1 MDLADL
7 TGYSLRRELGS
18 GPSGT
23 VWQVRDR
30 ASGRNA
36 VLKHVPHSAYP
47 DRGRLREDLSM
58 LSRFRH
64 PHVAQLHEFRET
76 DTGWVLITQHLAAGS
91 LAALLTRRAPLSRGE
106 LVTLLAPLAD
116 ALAHLHAANLTHGSI
131 TPENIL
137 FDADG
142 RPILTDATF
151 RPANPTSDH
160 QALAT
165 LTHHVSAH
173 PTPFPPTLITTTPLK
188 SLPHRLLT
196 HTPATPIDLAPLT
209 TPTATHPPAGGHTPP
224 TPTPTAASPGTNH
237 PTTTPSPLPT
247 APSATPHPLPT
258 QPPPSPPPPEPLPTQ
273 PPTSPPPP
281 RPDTRPPSTPPRPET
296 PAATAPGPG
305 DRPPTSSQGDADDD
319 DAPAVARA
327 PLAPPPA
334 DPPPSPLTQPKRP
347 HPTAPSAKARSKRIR
362 SNRRTK
368 PRRTRFVL
376 TPALPRLPHP
386 AYGVLAAAALAAII
400 VLAIAIAT
408 LRTIDTPATAQPD
421 PTASRSTT
429 QGTSASPPTQS
440 PTARATSPARPET
453 SPSQSR
459 ATTSAPRPESS
470 AELATWIQT
479 LQALD
484 AQRAQ
489 AFWTLDLD
497 ALDRIYVPGSAPWRA
512 DRALLSAYRDQNVR
526 VQGLRI
532 TIESTAITRRN
543 ATTVT
548 LKTTDHLTAGQAVDH
563 TGAKT
568 PLPPGPPATRLI
580 TLTTT
585 PRTPAPSRSS
595 TRQPTHTWRITTI
608 TSSS

>member
-18 GPSGT
+18 GPAGT

-64 PHVAQLHEFRET
+64 PHVARLHEFRET
-76 DTGWVLITQHLAAGS
+76 DTGWILITQHLAAGS
-91 LAALLTRRAPLSRGE
+91 LAALLTRRGPLSRGE

-116 ALAHLHAANLTHGSI
+116 ALAHLHASNLTHGSI
-131 TPENIL
+131 TPANIL

-142 RPILTDATF
+142 RPILTDATL
-151 RPANPTSDH
+151 RPASTAADH
-160 QALAT
+160 QSLAT
-165 LTHHVSAH
+165 LADHVSAD
-173 PTPFPPTLITTTPLK
+173 PTPFPPTLITKTPLGA
-188 SLPHRLLT
+188 LPHRLLT

-209 TPTATHPPAGGHTPP
+209 STA
-224 TPTPTAASPGTNH
+224 
-237 PTTTPSPLPT
+237 PT
-247 APSATPHPLPT
+247 APTI
-258 QPPPSPPPPEPLPTQ
+258 
-273 PPTSPPPP
+273 TSPPSGPKPP
-281 RPDTRPPSTPPRPET
+281 
-296 PAATAPGPG
+296 A
-305 DRPPTSSQGDADDD
+305 SSDGSGDDD
-319 DAPAVARA
+319 SPAVSRG

-347 HPTAPSAKARSKRIR
+347 HPTAPSTKARSKRIR

-368 PRRTRFVL
+368 PSRTRFA
-376 TPALPRLPHP
+376 ALRLPHP
-386 AYGVLAAAALAAII
+386 AYGVLAAAAVAAII

-421 PTASRSTT
+421 PSGTPQR
-429 QGTSASPPTQS
+429 TSASPPTTAH
-440 PTARATSPARPET
+440 PTAPGRPET
-453 SPSQSR
+453 SPSQAR
-459 ATTSAPRPESS
+459 AASS
-470 AELATWIQT
+470 AELATWIET

-489 AFWTLDLD
+489 AFWTLDLA

-512 DRALLSAYRDQNVR
+512 DRALLSAYRNQNVR

-532 TIESTAITRRN
+532 TIESTAITRRT

-585 PRTPAPSRSS
+585 PRTAAPSRSAA
-595 TRQPTHTWRITTI
+595 RQPTHTWRITTI
-608 TSSS
+608 TQP

>member
-18 GPSGT
+18 GPAGT

-36 VLKHVPHSAYP
+36 VLKHLPHSAYP
-47 DRGRLREDLSM
+47 DRGRVREDLSM

-64 PHVAQLHEFRET
+64 PHVARLHEYRET
-76 DTGWVLITQHLAAGS
+76 DTGWILITEHLAAGS
-91 LAALLTRRAPLSRGE
+91 LAALLTRRGPLSRGE
-106 LVTLLAPLAD
+106 LVTLLAPLAE
-116 ALAHLHAANLTHGSI
+116 ALAHLHASNLTHGSI
-131 TPENIL
+131 TPENVL

-142 RPILTDATF
+142 RPILTDATL
-151 RPANPTSDH
+151 RPTDPTTDH

-165 LTHHVSAH
+165 LTLRVSAS
-173 PTPFPPTLITTTPLK
+173 PTPFPPDLITNTPLK
-188 SLPHRLLT
+188 SLPNRLLT

-209 TPTATHPPAGGHTPP
+209 STAPTA
-224 TPTPTAASPGTNH
+224 
-237 PTTTPSPLPT
+237 PTTTPPPQ
-247 APSATPHPLPT
+247 API
-258 QPPPSPPPPEPLPTQ
+258 PPPG
-273 PPTSPPPP
+273 
-281 RPDTRPPSTPPRPET
+281 STPPPHAPT
-296 PAATAPGPG
+296 PSAPRPGP
-305 DRPPTSSQGDADDD
+305 RPPTSSDGSADD
-319 DAPAVARA
+319 DAPAASRA

-347 HPTAPSAKARSKRIR
+347 HPTAPSAKARSKRVR
-362 SNRRTK
+362 SNRRHK
-368 PRRTRFVL
+368 PRRTRF
-376 TPALPRLPHP
+376 TSALRRLPHP

-421 PTASRSTT
+421 PTGSRSTT
-429 QGTSASPPTQS
+429 QRTSTSPPTQS
-440 PTARATSPARPET
+440 PTQSPTTAHPTAPGRPET
-453 SPSQSR
+453 SPSQAR
-459 ATTSAPRPESS
+459 ATTSAPRSESASS
-470 AELATWIQT
+470 AELATWIET

-489 AFWTLDLD
+489 AFWTLDLE
-497 ALDRIYVPGSAPWRA
+497 ALDLIYVPGSAPWRT

-532 TIESTAITRRN
+532 TIESTAITRRT

-563 TGAKT
+563 TGART

-585 PRTPAPSRSS
+585 PRTTAPSRGAA
-595 TRQPTHTWRITTI
+595 RQPTHPWRITTI
-608 TSSS
+608 TQP

>member
-18 GPSGT
+18 GPAGT

-36 VLKHVPHSAYP
+36 VLKHLPHSAYA
-47 DRGRLREDLSM
+47 DSGRLREDFSM

-64 PHVAQLHEFRET
+64 PHVAQLLEYRET
-76 DTGWVLITQHLAAGS
+76 ETGWILITQHLAAGS
-91 LAALLTRRAPLSRGE
+91 LAALLNRRGPLSRGE

-116 ALAHLHAANLTHGSI
+116 ALARLHDSNLAHGSI
-131 TPENIL
+131 TPENVL

-142 RPILTDATF
+142 RPVLTDAAL
-151 RPANPTSDH
+151 RPSDPTTDQ

-165 LTHHVSAH
+165 LAHSVSAH
-173 PTPFPPTLITTTPLK
+173 PKPFPPALLITTPLR

-209 TPTATHPPAGGHTPP
+209 DAPT
-224 TPTPTAASPGTNH
+224 
-237 PTTTPSPLPT
+237 
-247 APSATPHPLPT
+247 
-258 QPPPSPPPPEPLPTQ
+258 
-273 PPTSPPPP
+273 
-281 RPDTRPPSTPPRPET
+281 PSTPPH
-296 PAATAPGPG
+296 
-305 DRPPTSSQGDADDD
+305 PPTSSGGSADDD
-319 DAPAVARA
+319 DAPSASRT

-334 DPPPSPLTQPKRP
+334 DPPTSPLTQPKRP
-347 HPTAPSAKARSKRIR
+347 HPTARTAKARSKRVR

-368 PRRTRFVL
+368 SRRTRFVAL
-376 TPALPRLPHP
+376 TTLRRLPHP

-400 VLAIAIAT
+400 VLAIAVAT

-421 PTASRSTT
+421 PTAPQSTAQRT
-429 QGTSASPPTQS
+429 TAAPPTQS
-440 PTARATSPARPET
+440 PTQSPTTARPT
-453 SPSQSR
+453 TAHPKTTQLSATR
-459 ATTSAPRPESS
+459 ATTSAPPSESTASS

-489 AFWTLDLD
+489 AFWTLDLN
-497 ALDRIYVPGSAPWRA
+497 ALDRIYVPGSAPWRT
-512 DRALLSAYRDQNVR
+512 DRALLSAYRKQNVR
-526 VQGLRI
+526 IQGLRI
-532 TIESTAITRRN
+532 TIESTAITRRT

-563 TGAKT
+563 TGTTT
-568 PLPPGPPATRLI
+568 PLPPGPSATRLI

-585 PRTPAPSRSS
+585 PRTAAPSRGAA
-595 TRQPTHTWRITTI
+595 RQPTHTWRITTI
-608 TSSS
+608 TQP

>member
-18 GPSGT
+18 GPAGT

-47 DRGRLREDLSM
+47 DRGRLREDLSL

-64 PHVAQLHEFRET
+64 PHVAQLHEYRET
-76 DTGWVLITQHLAAGS
+76 DTGWILITQHLAAGS
-91 LAALLTRRAPLSRGE
+91 LAALLTRRGPLSRGE
-106 LVTLLAPLAD
+106 LVTLLAPLAE
-116 ALAHLHAANLTHGSI
+116 ALAYLHASNLAHGSI
-131 TPENIL
+131 RPENVL

-142 RPILTDATF
+142 RPILTDAAL
-151 RPANPTSDH
+151 RRADPATDH

-165 LTHHVSAH
+165 LADSVSAD
-173 PTPFPPTLITTTPLK
+173 PKVFPPTFITKAPLGA
-188 SLPHRLLT
+188 LPHRLLT

-209 TPTATHPPAGGHTPP
+209 STAPTAPTSTPPPHPPPP
-224 TPTPTAASPGTNH
+224 PPLHAPAPPTAHPATPTPS
-237 PTTTPSPLPT
+237 
-247 APSATPHPLPT
+247 APPHP
-258 QPPPSPPPPEPLPTQ
+258 PS
-273 PPTSPPPP
+273 SAGG
-281 RPDTRPPSTPPRPET
+281 S
-296 PAATAPGPG
+296 
-305 DRPPTSSQGDADDD
+305 ADDD
-319 DAPAVARA
+319 DAPAASRT

-334 DPPPSPLTQPKRP
+334 DPPATPLTKPQRP

-362 SNRRTK
+362 PNRRNK
-368 PRRTRFVL
+368 PRRTRFVAAL
-376 TPALPRLPHP
+376 ALPRLPHP
-386 AYGVLAAAALAAII
+386 AYGVLAAAAVAAII

-421 PTASRSTT
+421 PSAAQSTARQPSV
-429 QGTSASPPTQS
+429 SPPTQS
-440 PTARATSPARPET
+440 PIAHPTAAHPTA
-453 SPSQSR
+453 
-459 ATTSAPRPESS
+459 AHTTASS
-470 AELATWIQT
+470 AELATWIHT
-479 LQALD
+479 LEALD

-497 ALDRIYVPGSAPWRA
+497 ALDRIYVPGSAPWRT
-512 DRALLSAYRDQNVR
+512 DRALLSAYRNQNVR

-532 TIESTAITRRN
+532 TIESTAVTRRT

-568 PLPPGPPATRLI
+568 PLPPGPPTTRLI

-585 PRTPAPSRSS
+585 PRTAAPSRSA

-608 TSSS
+608 TQL

>member
-18 GPSGT
+18 GPAGT

-76 DTGWVLITQHLAAGS
+76 GTGWILITQHLAAGS
-91 LAALLTRRAPLSRGE
+91 LAALLTRRGPLSRGE

-116 ALAHLHAANLTHGSI
+116 ALTHLHASNLTHGSI

-137 FDADG
+137 FDAEG
-142 RPILTDATF
+142 RPILTDATL
-151 RPANPTSDH
+151 RPTTPTTDH
-160 QALAT
+160 HSLAT

-173 PTPFPPTLITTTPLK
+173 PTPFPPTLITNTPLK

-196 HTPATPIDLAPLT
+196 HTPAAPIDLAPLT
-209 TPTATHPPAGGHTPP
+209 SPPTTNPPAGPDTSP
-224 TPTPTAASPGTNH
+224 TPTPTP
-237 PTTTPSPLPT
+237 PST
-247 APSATPHPLPT
+247 APSAT
-258 QPPPSPPPPEPLPTQ
+258 SV
-273 PPTSPPPP
+273 
-281 RPDTRPPSTPPRPET
+281 
-296 PAATAPGPG
+296 AGPG
-305 DRPPTSSQGDADDD
+305 GHAPTSSGGSADDD
-319 DAPAVARA
+319 DSPAVSRG

-334 DPPPSPLTQPKRP
+334 DPPPAPLTQPKRP
-347 HPTAPSAKARSKRIR
+347 HPSAPSAKARSKRIR
-362 SNRRTK
+362 PIRRTK
-368 PRRTRFVL
+368 SRRTRFAAL
-376 TPALPRLPHP
+376 PALARLPHP
-386 AYGVLAAAALAAII
+386 AYGVLAAAGLAAII

-408 LRTIDTPATAQPD
+408 LRTLNTPATAQPD
-421 PTASRSTT
+421 PTNPQSTT
-429 QGTSASPPTQS
+429 QRTPESPPTQS
-440 PTARATSPARPET
+440 PTAAHPTTPGRPEP
-453 SPSQSR
+453 SPSQGR
-459 ATTSAPRPESS
+459 ATTSAPPSAS
-470 AELATWIQT
+470 AAELATWIET

-497 ALDRIYVPGSAPWRA
+497 ALDRIYVPGSAPWRT
-512 DRALLSAYRDQNVR
+512 DRALLSTYRQQNVR

-532 TIESTAITRRN
+532 TIESTAITRRT

-548 LKTTDHLTAGQAVDH
+548 LRTTDHLTAGQAVDR

-568 PLPPGPPATRLI
+568 PLPPGSPATRLI

-585 PRTPAPSRSS
+585 PRTAAPSRSS
-595 TRQPTHTWRITTI
+595 DRQPVHTWRITAI
-608 TSSS
+608 TQT